1 MSFKRPALEV
11 SVIMRR
17 EPIVGAMSRWQSHR
31 WVLEDVVLEREV
43 EGEVEGKASAIEIEK
58 NASKIFKNDS
68 IERWKHAGYIAKL
81 YTDDTEGYYLNV
93 TTHAP
98 CWFVLWRMQEIA
110 EDGAGITD
118 EPIAV
123 PEMVSLSYHDA
134 GRWLDAQETVEQV
147 PLPPEVVVW
156 LQAFVDEHHV
166 AEVKKRK
173 RPESFKRLEDRFGN
187 PASIS
192 TDKKMGS
199 EFHKGNN
206 HG

>member
-1 MSFKRPALEV
+1 MRPALDV

-31 WVLEDVVLEREV
+31 WVLENVVLE
-43 EGEVEGKASAIEIEK
+43 GEASATVVEKTATKITCSDK
-58 NASKIFKNDS
+58 NASN
-68 IERWKHAGYIAKL
+68 ERWIHNGYKVEL
-81 YTDDTEGYYLNV
+81 FEDDAEGYYLNV
-93 TTHAP
+93 TTDAP
-98 CWFVLWRMQEIA
+98 CWFVLWRMEEEA
-110 EDGAGITD
+110 DITD
-118 EPIAV
+118 EPIAK

-156 LQAFVDEHHV
+156 LQAFVDEHFV
-166 AEVKKRK
+166 METKRRK

-192 TDKKMGS
+192 TEKNKGGG
-199 EFHKGNN
+199 FPGGNN

>member
-1 MSFKRPALEV
+1 MSSLRPALEV

-31 WVLEDVVLEREV
+31 WVLEQVVMS
-43 EGEVEGKASAIEIEK
+43 GEAVHGHQSQD
-58 NASKIFKNDS
+58 IFSGVRSHLLSKNDS
-68 IERWKHAGYIAKL
+68 IERWIHNGYCAEL
-81 YTDDTEGYYLNV
+81 FADDAEGYYLNV
-93 TTHAP
+93 TTDAP
-98 CWFVLWRMQEIA
+98 CWFVLWRME
-110 EDGAGITD
+110 EEAGITD
-118 EPIAV
+118 EPIAK

-147 PLPPEVVVW
+147 PLPPEVVAW

-166 AEVKKRK
+166 IETKKRK

-187 PASIS
+187 PASI
-192 TDKKMGS
+192 TTEKKMGGS
-199 EFHKGNN
+199 FQGGNN